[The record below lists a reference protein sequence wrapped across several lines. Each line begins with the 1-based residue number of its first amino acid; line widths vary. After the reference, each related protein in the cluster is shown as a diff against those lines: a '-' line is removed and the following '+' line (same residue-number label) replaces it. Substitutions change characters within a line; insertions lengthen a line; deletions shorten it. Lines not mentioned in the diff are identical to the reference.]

1 MANKEYTADLQ
12 KLFLEMMIQDAQS
25 FERVQNIYNPENFDR
40 NYRDTATFIQEHAD
54 KHKTLPTI
62 CLLYTSPS
70 PRDLST
76 PRMPSSA

>member
-25 FERVQNIYNPENFDR
+25 FVRVQNIYNPENFDR

-62 CLLYTSPS
+62 DQIKAVTGVELKPAN
-70 PRDLST
+70 D
-76 PRMPSSA
+76 